1 MSPFSAPL
9 SIPARRESG
18 RLALSPCSRHSF
30 GSKRSSEARTS
41 AKSGRNCI
49 PGPDSIHCGRLNHE
63 RRPESR
69 CTFELAL
76 RARHGHGAYA
86 ANPPGYR
93 KGQGASRGRRQGF
106 AAFAFGGRW
115 PTEDASSHRG
125 IGIIP
130 DWENL
135 SLIGKTYPRRENGR
149 GPQQTARHLAPGR
162 SGRRRKLSEPM
173 TYYQDDEDGNRNSFS
188 LNGHLPLD
196 GHGGDGRSPD
206 TGPTADDGMGPPP
219 ENSDASYPLRKLQ
232 AGEAELEEPDEEQGL
247 EGSVGDVV
255 PGYLYRMEV
264 VENGRLQKQIREVQ
278 EKNERLKRDYER
290 LKSRVDRAPEPADYE
305 PFPVSRLP
313 TTAQKVVRAIS
324 AAQDVENAFVAV
336 PLLSVLGSA
345 VGASARV
352 RLKAG
357 WKEPAMIWTAL
368 VAYSGAGKTP
378 VFRSL
383 VSAVQEK
390 EMEAKKKYDRYIR
403 EDYDPDSDEPKPART
418 RYLVNDVNPEKVT
431 RILGENTR
439 GVLLHRDELA
449 AWLGGMNKYSDGQD
463 ELQFWIKG
471 WDGDF
476 FSYDRVSAGTIT
488 VSTPSV
494 SVAGGIQPGILK
506 KHISEVHIESGFLA
520 RCILCQPP
528 TSPSGWTEAEFTR
541 AVRGRYSELITA
553 LYNLKE
559 KMKDGDPFE
568 VELSPEA
575 KAVWVPFYEEADRR
589 RYREPEGPIK
599 ALLGKHIAYAAR
611 FALIFH
617 LCRVAGGERE
627 HGPLGAET
635 MHDAIEVAK
644 WCLEETIRVYRSLDL
659 GTAAK
664 SPMERF
670 LARLPRSF
678 TTSEAREAFPAE
690 KDERTMYRWLNDL
703 CDAGKVVKEVKG
715 KYRKTAG

>member
-1 MSPFSAPL
+1 
-9 SIPARRESG
+9 
-18 RLALSPCSRHSF
+18 
-30 GSKRSSEARTS
+30 
-41 AKSGRNCI
+41 
-49 PGPDSIHCGRLNHE
+49 
-63 RRPESR
+63 
-69 CTFELAL
+69 
-76 RARHGHGAYA
+76 
-86 ANPPGYR
+86 
-93 KGQGASRGRRQGF
+93 
-106 AAFAFGGRW
+106 
-115 PTEDASSHRG
+115 
-125 IGIIP
+125 
-130 DWENL
+130 
-135 SLIGKTYPRRENGR
+135 
-149 GPQQTARHLAPGR
+149 
-162 SGRRRKLSEPM
+162 M
-173 TYYQDDEDGNRNSFS
+173 THYQDDGDEDRNSFS
-188 LNGHLPLD
+188 LNGHLE
-196 GHGGDGRSPD
+196 HGGDGRSPD
-206 TGPTADDGMGPPP
+206 AGPRAEGGGPGPPP
-219 ENSDASYPLRKLQ
+219 EDSDASYPLRKLRT
-232 AGEAELEEPDEEQGL
+232 GDAELEDPDEEQGL

-313 TTAQKVVRAIS
+313 TTAQKVVRSIS

-357 WKEPAMIWTAL
+357 WKEPAMVWTAL

-390 EMEAKKKYDRYIR
+390 EMEAKKDYDRR
-403 EDYDPDSDEPKPART
+403 KRNYDPDSDEPKPVRT

-541 AVRGRYSELITA
+541 AVRGRYSELVTA
-553 LYNLKE
+553 LYDLKE
-559 KMKDGDPFE
+559 KMKNGDPFE

-617 LCRVAGGERE
+617 LCRVAGGERG
-627 HGPLGAET
+627 HGPVDAGT
-635 MHDAIEVAK
+635 MTDAIEVAK
-644 WCLEETIRVYRSLDL
+644 WCLEETIRVYRSLNL
-659 GTAAK
+659 G
-664 SPMERF
+664 
-670 LARLPRSF
+670 
-678 TTSEAREAFPAE
+678 REAVEPKEQFLRLLP
-690 KDERTMYRWLNDL
+690 DEFSTA
-703 CDAGKVVKEVKG
+703 DAKEVLTEFDVTRQTMHSWLRQFIKRG
-715 KYRKTAG
+715 DLRRKSEGWYVKLYPG